1 MSKKGGHHGGAW
13 KVAYA
18 DFVTAMMALFLVLW
32 LTSQDQ
38 KIRDAVERAFN
49 HPFSSPTRMSTGI
62 IPNEQVQAVQSKE
75 GNFDSASKAELDMLR
90 RLNDDML
97 QALQSNNDDQEKTV
111 ALELSPDGLRVSVFD
126 RARQAVFEK
135 DTAVLTKYGTWVLTT
150 LAWQI
155 SRYGNFLI
163 EVEGHTEKGRTVN
176 EKLDDWELTSNRAN
190 VARRVLL
197 QQGVGAGQIRRVV
210 GYADT
215 VPMANLDPGDEAN
228 RRVTVMLKVRTSQV
242 F

>member
-1 MSKKGGHHGGAW
+1 MSKKGAHHGGAW

-49 HPFSSPTRMSTGI
+49 HPFSSPVKMSTGI
-62 IPNEQVQAVQSKE
+62 IPNEQVQAVQSKH

-90 RLNDDML
+90 RLNDDL
-97 QALQSNNDDQEKTV
+97 VTALQTNENDQNKTV
-111 ALELSPDGLRVSVFD
+111 ALELTPDGLRVSVFD
-126 RARQAVFEK
+126 RARQAIFEK
-135 DTAVLTKYGTWVLTT
+135 DTAALTNYGKWVLTT

-155 SRYGNFLI
+155 SRYANFLI

-176 EKLDDWELTSNRAN
+176 ENLDDWELTSNRAN

-197 QQGVGAGQIRRVV
+197 QQGVSTGQVRRVV

-215 VPMANLDPGDEAN
+215 VPMVNLDPGDEAN
-228 RRVTVMLKVRTSQV
+228 RRVTIMLKVKTSQS